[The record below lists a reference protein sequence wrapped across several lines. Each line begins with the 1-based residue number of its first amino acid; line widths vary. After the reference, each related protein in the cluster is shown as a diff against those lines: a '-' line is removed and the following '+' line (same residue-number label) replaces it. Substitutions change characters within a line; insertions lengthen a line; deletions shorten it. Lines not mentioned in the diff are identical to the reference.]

1 MGESDW
7 KPDIGPYDADYDNDR
22 SRGASL
28 RATIARDQWKEEE
41 DLFAAGFYEATLQ
54 GPSRGERATMEPPSP
69 EHDQRHANAPAS
81 PRGDWDKEDE
91 IPYAARFFDPGA
103 EEQVQGEW
111 TDEGAPAED
120 HTGPYGYHAA
130 GAAGRNKGE
139 DETPR
144 GLSTHSAGTLR

>member
-1 MGESDW
+1 MGDH
-7 KPDIGPYDADYDNDR
+7 
-22 SRGASL
+22 GAPQPRTRPAARHHAPTSL
-28 RATIARDQWKEEE
+28 
-41 DLFAAGFYEATLQ
+41 
-54 GPSRGERATMEPPSP
+54 
-69 EHDQRHANAPAS
+69 
-81 PRGDWDKEDE
+81 RGDWDEEDK

-103 EEQVQGEW
+103 KEPALGEW
-111 TDEGAPAED
+111 TDDDAPAED